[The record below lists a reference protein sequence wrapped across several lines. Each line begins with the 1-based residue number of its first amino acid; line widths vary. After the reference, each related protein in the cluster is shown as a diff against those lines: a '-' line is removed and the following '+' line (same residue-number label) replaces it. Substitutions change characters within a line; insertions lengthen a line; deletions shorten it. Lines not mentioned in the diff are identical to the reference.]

1 MKIIGEE
8 EVIHLEVE
16 GADFKVEIMLK
27 PGTMNLTPVKE
38 APLGV
43 GDPMGTKEEALG
55 EEEEVKCSQAD
66 VLHATKPGIS
76 HSGVLKK
83 VENPV
88 NLQIGESICCKKK
101 RMGKV
106 SHPITPQPPDLLIL
120 KLENVL

>member
-1 MKIIGEE
+1 
-8 EVIHLEVE
+8 
-16 GADFKVEIMLK
+16 
-27 PGTMNLTPVKE
+27 
-38 APLGV
+38 
-43 GDPMGTKEEALG
+43 MGTKEEALG

-66 VLHATKPGIS
+66 VLHATKPDIS

-88 NLQIGESICCKKK
+88 KLQIEELICCKKK

-120 KLENVL
+120 KLESAS